1 MAKRVCPEYKAAD
14 EALDAAIADEIQDQ
28 GFTAINRR
36 TKEERGEHVRQL
48 KEKVKNVE
56 FILAQYTELMERDN
70 ESIAGW
76 RLARKLTRKVTDEA
90 QAMELV
96 KGEYGAETL
105 YSCLTFSIKSLEDQL
120 AKRGTRRE
128 AKAAVERVLAPI
140 LRFDKSRYYL
150 EEARSI

>member
-1 MAKRVCPEYKAAD
+1 
-14 EALDAAIADEIQDQ
+14 
-28 GFTAINRR
+28 
-36 TKEERGEHVRQL
+36 
-48 KEKVKNVE
+48 
-56 FILAQYTELMERDN
+56 MERDN

-105 YSCLTFSIKSLEDQL
+105 YSCLTFSIKALEDQL
-120 AKRGTRRE
+120 AKRGTRKD

-140 LRFDKSRYYL
+140 LKFQKSRYYL